1 MVNSR
6 HRSNMELIAQGAGN
20 ITSALFGGIPAT
32 GAIARTAANIKNGGR
47 TPIAGMVHSVV
58 LLLILVVLMPYAALI
73 PMPVIA
79 AILFMVAYNMCD
91 IKTFVN
97 LCKTSP
103 KSDIIVLVS
112 TFVLTVVFDLV
123 VAIEVGILLAA
134 ILFIETYERRY
145 RSRRLEIRR

>member
-1 MVNSR
+1 
-6 HRSNMELIAQGAGN
+6 
-20 ITSALFGGIPAT
+20 
-32 GAIARTAANIKNGGR
+32 
-47 TPIAGMVHSVV
+47 MVHSVV

-123 VAIEVGILLAA
+123 VAIDPARCDSVY
-134 ILFIETYERRY
+134 ETYERRY
-145 RSRRLEIRR
+145 RSRRLEICR